1 MDAGT
6 SALVWLAMT
15 RVTALALLAIAPA
28 GRIPRID
35 EVHLNGW
42 VLGFTLTVSLV
53 TGILFGVVP
62 ARSGARREPREALG
76 HGTRLVGGPHR
87 RLRAGFVTGEIAL
100 ALVLMTGAGLMIK
113 SFLVMRSLDTGYDA
127 SRVVTMAVDLPPVA
141 YADAT
146 QMTPIDQSTG
156 ITPPTT

>member
-1 MDAGT
+1 MIRRPPRSTLFPYTTLFRSGIIVAFVG
-6 SALVWLAMT
+6 VH
-15 RVTALALLAIAPA
+15 ALLAIAPA

-76 HGTRLVGGPHR
+76 HGMRLLGGPQR
-87 RLRAGFVTGEIAL
+87 RLRAGFVIGEIAL

-127 SRVVTMAVDLPPVA
+127 SRVVTMAVDRPPIG
-141 YADAT
+141 YAGAR
-146 QMTPIDQSTG
+146 
-156 ITPPTT
+156 